1 MATTN
6 PYQQTVEEAAEIL
19 DAIRRGDSDWVIDES
34 LVPRLRAGL
43 ASALERVRRMERV
56 CCAAARVASD
66 GGAVTD
72 GCGCEWCDLL
82 AALRALDGEG
92 T

>member
-1 MATTN
+1 MADRCPRCHRPIQSDRDWMERTMPPGACRATGDA
-6 PYQQTVEEAAEIL
+6 ECEAAR
-19 DAIRRGDSDWVIDES
+19 D
-34 LVPRLRAGL
+34 
-43 ASALERVRRMERV
+43 ERVRRMERV

-82 AALRALDGEG
+82 AALRALDGDPL
-92 T
+92 